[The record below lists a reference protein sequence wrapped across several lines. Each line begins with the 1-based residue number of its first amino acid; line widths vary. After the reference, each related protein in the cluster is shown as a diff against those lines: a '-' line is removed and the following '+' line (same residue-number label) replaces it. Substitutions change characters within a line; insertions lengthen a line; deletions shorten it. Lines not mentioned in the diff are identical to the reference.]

1 MNNKWFLIL
10 FSQRLMSLWL
20 STLMVAGCDESLPP
34 REDPRN
40 YFVSSLDTF
49 YDPNRNNLIFYLR
62 MYNNYDETIE
72 DDADIKGTLEIEW
85 VIPDERRPPINIKR
99 TVSLTQDNIQFAKGF
114 DRVRQRLTINPKD
127 TISLYFFWDFKTD
140 DGTYLYRY
148 FAARQDYSCLVA
160 YPGGVIGYRRITEVL
175 KFKVSAKLQLTK
187 RTSIIY
193 FDDIVVEHCFV
204 VPYRELDTRNP
215 CPPPPCN

>member
-1 MNNKWFLIL
+1 
-10 FSQRLMSLWL
+10 MSLWL
-20 STLMVAGCDESLPP
+20 STLILAGCDESLPP
-34 REDPRN
+34 REDPGN

-49 YDPNRNNLIFYLR
+49 YDFSVNPSRNTLIFYLR
-62 MYNNYDETIE
+62 VYNNYDETIE

-85 VIPDERRPPINIKR
+85 IIPDEQRPPVNIKR
-99 TVSLTQDNIQFAKGF
+99 TVSLKRDNIQFAKGF

-127 TISLYFFWDFKTD
+127 TISLYFLWDFKTD

-148 FAARQDYSCLVA
+148 FATRLDYSCLVA
-160 YPGGVIGYRRITEVL
+160 YSGGIGYRRITEEL

-187 RTSIIY
+187 RTGTIY
-193 FDDIVVEHCFV
+193 FDDIVAEHCFMD
-204 VPYRELDTRNP
+204 PYRELDPRNP